1 MKKITIAG
9 TDIMC
14 SKFIFGTASLFNAG
28 DERERAAL
36 LSAAAEQGFTHFDT
50 APLYGFG
57 MAERDLA
64 PLLRAHPAL
73 TVTTKVG
80 LYPPGGTE
88 QSARGIFLRK
98 VAGKL
103 LPPLSRPVKSF
114 DLGRA
119 ERALAGSLERL
130 GRDRVDIYM
139 LHEPERALLDV
150 DAWVG
155 WLEGRRKAGQIRHFG
170 IALPNAHIAPFL
182 SEASG
187 IAPVI
192 QTIDS
197 LDERQADCLTAA
209 GRPLQF
215 TYGYM
220 SAARQRGDT
229 RPARDILGDAIRRNA
244 TGAILVST
252 TKAERVGQY
261 AAIAGDGE

>member
-1 MKKITIAG
+1 MKKIAIAG
-9 TDIMC
+9 TDIAC

-36 LSAAAEQGFTHFDT
+36 LAAAADHGFTHCDT
-50 APLYGFG
+50 APRYGFG

-64 PLLRAHPAL
+64 PLLRAHPNL

-88 QSARGIFLRK
+88 QSARCIFLRK
-98 VAGKL
+98 FAGKL
-103 LPPLSRPVKSF
+103 LPPLSRPIKSF
-114 DLGRA
+114 DLSRA
-119 ERALAGSLERL
+119 EQALVGSLKRL
-130 GRDRVDIYM
+130 GRDHIDIYM
-139 LHEPERALLDV
+139 LHEPERGLVDV
-150 DAWVG
+150 DAWVN
-155 WLEGRRKAGQIRHFG
+155 WLQGRQAAGQIRHFG
-170 IALPNAHIAPFL
+170 IALPDAHIAPFL
-182 SEASG
+182 SDESG

-197 LDERQADCLTAA
+197 LDEKQADCVIAA

-220 SAARQRGDT
+220 SAARQRGDA
-229 RPARDILGDAIRRNA
+229 RPAREILGDAIRRNA

-261 AAIAGDGE
+261 AAIAGDAE